1 MDLKDFLQGK
11 WMKHPLHPAVVSLP
25 VGLWSMA
32 FVFDLLSRIGAGNPT
47 YVRTSFACILVG
59 LVGALAAVPTGVADW
74 TGVKPEKP
82 AWRVG
87 LVHLTLNVVVALLF
101 ALNLGLRWGD
111 ARGAGGAGDAGRV
124 GGGALALSAVGVAL
138 LWVSVYLG
146 GRMTFEHGVSVARHT
161 KEDWR
166 AIAEKAGSRVP
177 AREGES

>member
-1 MDLKDFLQGK
+1 MNLKDFLQGK
-11 WMKHPLHPAVVSLP
+11 WMKHPLHPAVVSIP

-32 FVFDLLSRIGAGNPT
+32 LVFDLLSRLGDGNVT

-82 AWRVG
+82 AWRTG
-87 LVHLTLNVVVALLF
+87 FFHLSLNVTVALLF
-101 ALNLGLRWGD
+101 ALNLGLRWGLTGD
-111 ARGAGGAGDAGRV
+111 EREVGRGPLTLSVIGV
-124 GGGALALSAVGVAL
+124 GM

-161 KEDWR
+161 KDEWR

-177 AREGES
+177 AKEGES